1 MQIVFDG
8 MSVHTSPVY
17 YFKFPDDYDK
27 KYKVRH
33 TMYIVQVKQWNVVY
47 IFYISSF

>member
-33 TMYIVQVKQWNVVY
+33 SMYTAKIKQ
-47 IFYISSF
+47 